1 MWGVVCYK
9 SVEWVGVDVRSCL
22 LRVSQ
27 VNGFGCEEL
36 SAMSQSSEWVIGV
49 VCYKLVERMG
59 VDVRSCLLQVS

>member
-1 MWGVVCYK
+1 M
-9 SVEWVGVDVRSCL
+9 RSCL